1 MDQNIEATVRLWQD
15 NVKEPDLAA
24 ELSELVKP
32 GNEEQLSDAFYRT
45 LAFGTAGLRGV
56 LGVGTNRMNVYVVT
70 QATQGVADY
79 LNAHYENPTIALARD
94 SLSLIHI

>member
-1 MDQNIEATVRLWQD
+1 MHSRRGCVPHHEVGENNMDQNIEATVRLWQD

-45 LAFGTAGLRGV
+45 LAFGTAC
-56 LGVGTNRMNVYVVT
+56 
-70 QATQGVADY
+70 AA
-79 LNAHYENPTIALARD
+79 AWASAPTA
-94 SLSLIHI
+94 